1 MLVPWSCE
9 KDKEKGWR
17 NYLKKISL
25 LAGALRKQLSFP
37 VANQSGKS
45 TENAQKYSKEK
56 KKIETVYV
64 GNKC

>member
-1 MLVPWSCE
+1 M
-9 KDKEKGWR
+9 
-17 NYLKKISL
+17 SL

-56 KKIETVYV
+56 KIEKVYV
-64 GNKC
+64 GSKC